1 MSSKDFDL
9 IVTKDKDGEAL
20 EAPATIT
27 YTATLTE
34 TTFTVSDVFETE
46 RMNHSD
52 WNTVEDG
59 ISWFLKETEGTR

>member
-9 IVTKDKDGEAL
+9 IVTKGKDGEAL
-20 EAPATIT
+20 EDPRTIT

-34 TTFTVSDVFETE
+34 TTFTISDVFETE

-52 WNTVEDG
+52 WDTVEDG
-59 ISWFLKETEGTR
+59 IAWFLKETEGKR